1 MHAEDFSF
9 FGCFQLWNNCL
20 VALTKAMSAKI
31 VTSSYKVFNHLSI
44 AFLSK
49 STMYKEGEEEEEEEE
64 PHQTISFMSSFDY
77 IIDFLKQ
84 INQVRRN

>member
-1 MHAEDFSF
+1 
-9 FGCFQLWNNCL
+9 
-20 VALTKAMSAKI
+20 
-31 VTSSYKVFNHLSI
+31 
-44 AFLSK
+44 
-49 STMYKEGEEEEEEEE
+49 MYKEGEEEEEEEE